1 MKKRITAL
9 LLCLITLFSLVSCG
23 DDLPEGAELP
33 EGMQYAGGETDGFYL
48 FVPEAWTLSSL
59 DGVVGAFVSTLDHS
73 SVSLARVEKP
83 KEVSIADYF
92 KETVRE
98 DMPFESFALV
108 KEEGTARTFGN
119 IAKGAVA
126 YEYTYSYK
134 PYEKDSVTYRTMQL
148 FGEFGGSFYCFTYT
162 ASDEKRSEDQTY
174 FQAHLEEVNEII
186 DAIRFVTPKP
196 LEENKESYE
205 KDGDGYLLI
214 AKKRQVG
221 FDLYMHPDWECTMAS
236 GFVEATA
243 KDGASINISEARD
256 TGVVVTEYFK
266 KRKSDLERYTDGAV
280 TVVTDGENIEF
291 GNAHQALAYEYTYT
305 YRGTQYHT
313 YQVMIVHEKIPL
325 FLQKGYVFT
334 FTAPETAYAQQ
345 LDTVK
350 KMIGKVKF

>member
-23 DDLPEGAELP
+23 DDLPEGAKLP
-33 EGMQYAGGETDGFYL
+33 EGMQYAGGEENGFLMY
-48 FVPEAWTLSSL
+48 VPEEWTLSSL
-59 DGVVGAFVSTLDHS
+59 DGVIGAFVSSLDHS

-92 KETVRE
+92 KESMK
-98 DMPFESFALV
+98 DMPFESFKLV

-126 YEYTYSYK
+126 YEYTYTYK
-134 PYEKDSVTYRTMQL
+134 PYGKDAVSYRTMQL
-148 FGEFGGSFYCFTYT
+148 LGEFGGRLYCFTYT
-162 ASDEKRSEDQTY
+162 ATEAKKTEDKTY
-174 FQAHLEEVNEII
+174 FQTHLDNVNAII
-186 DAIRFVTPKP
+186 DAVQFVTPKATTKD
-196 LEENKESYE
+196 KESYE
-205 KDGDGYLLI
+205 KDADGYLLV
-214 AKKRQVG
+214 AKKNACG

-236 GFVEATA
+236 GFVEVIA

-280 TVVTDGENIEF
+280 TVVTEGESITF
-291 GNAHQALAYEYTYT
+291 GNADQAIAYEYTYT
-305 YRGTQYHT
+305 YRGTAYHT
-313 YQVMIVHEKIPL
+313 YQVMVVHEKIPL
-325 FLQKGYVFT
+325 ILQKGYVFT
-334 FTAPETAYAQQ
+334 FTAPEASYDQQ